1 VSDIDQTWL
10 VFKKK
15 CSVCYIYIST
25 GSGFRDT
32 DSVWNQLT

>member
-15 CSVCYIYIST
+15 FSLLHLYH
-25 GSGFRDT
+25 GFRDT